1 MIYDL
6 KLLKKTTTHQSH
18 TLVFFI
24 LLFEFYCIDYVN
36 FYNFICALRK
46 YYVTFGYNLIKFN
59 SRLSK
64 KITFRKN
71 ITIFNPKLKDN
82 FMATTQTPD
91 ALLVKNYI
99 AGDENALAILI
110 KRHQSKIFGFIYS
123 KLSDRDLANDVFQD
137 TFVKVI
143 KTLKSN
149 SYNEEGK
156 FLPWV
161 MRIASNLIIDH
172 FRRNKKMP
180 MLRETEEF
188 SIFCVLKDYSPNIEK
203 QMITTQVEEDLKK
216 IIKELPEDQQEV
228 LMMRIYQDLSF
239 KEISDLTGV
248 SINTALGRMRYALMN
263 IRKVIDKNQIVL
275 IS

>member
-1 MIYDL
+1 
-6 KLLKKTTTHQSH
+6 
-18 TLVFFI
+18 
-24 LLFEFYCIDYVN
+24 
-36 FYNFICALRK
+36 
-46 YYVTFGYNLIKFN
+46 
-59 SRLSK
+59 
-64 KITFRKN
+64 
-71 ITIFNPKLKDN
+71 
-82 FMATTQTPD
+82 MATTQTPD
-91 ALLVKNYI
+91 ALLVKKYV

-123 KLSDRDLANDVFQD
+123 KLPDRDLADDIFQD

-188 SIFCVLKDYSPNIEK
+188 SIFCILKDSSPNIEK
-203 QMITTQVEEDLKK
+203 QMITSQVEEDLRK
-216 IIKELPEDQQEV
+216 IIKELPEDQREV
-228 LMMRIYQDLSF
+228 LIMRMYQDLSF

-263 IRKVIDKNQIVL
+263 IRKVIDKNQIIL
-275 IS
+275 SS